1 MDSQSPRELR
11 RSSDN
16 RVVAGVCGGLGEY
29 LGVDPVLIRIA
40 AVVLVFVGGAGIV
53 AYLVAWLVMPEAAA
67 DDVGVRPQP
76 RRPAFPDD
84 NGRAGVIAG
93 AVLVA
98 VGGLLLVDLVAPV
111 SIDHRYL
118 WPLLLIVV
126 GATIIAR
133 GSGR

>member
-1 MDSQSPRELR
+1 MDAPGPRELR
-11 RSSDN
+11 RSREN
-16 RVVAGVCGGLGEY
+16 RVIAGVCGGLGEY

-40 AVVLVFVGGAGIV
+40 TVVLVFVGGAGIV
-53 AYLVAWLVMPEAAA
+53 AYMVAWLVMPDAAE
-67 DDVGVRPQP
+67 DDVGPRPAP
-76 RRPAFPDD
+76 RRAALPDD

-111 SIDHRYL
+111 SIDHRFL

>member
-1 MDSQSPRELR
+1 MESPRPRALR
-11 RSSDN
+11 RSRSN
-16 RVVAGVCGGLGEY
+16 RVIAGVCGGLGEY

-40 AVVLVFVGGAGIV
+40 AVVLVFVGGAGLI
-53 AYLVAWLVMPEAAA
+53 AYLVAWIAMPLAPEGDASA
-67 DDVGVRPQP
+67 PP
-76 RRPAFPDD
+76 IRRATLPDD

-98 VGGLLLVDLVAPV
+98 IGGLLLIDLVAPI

-133 GSGR
+133 GGGR

>member
-1 MDSQSPRELR
+1 VDSQSPRELR

-40 AVVLVFVGGAGIV
+40 AVVLVFVGGAGLV
-53 AYLVAWLVMPEAAA
+53 AYLVAWLVMPAAA
-67 DDVGVRPQP
+67 EGGSVARP